1 MRTLSFMFWL
11 SIHIMIGAGLFYS
24 VAGHSNVTKGIS
36 ESLTIGI
43 TR

>member
-1 MRTLSFMFWL
+1 MRTLSFMFWV
-11 SIHIMIGAGLFYS
+11 SIHVMIGAGLFYTIAS
-24 VAGHSNVTKGIS
+24 HSNVTKGIA